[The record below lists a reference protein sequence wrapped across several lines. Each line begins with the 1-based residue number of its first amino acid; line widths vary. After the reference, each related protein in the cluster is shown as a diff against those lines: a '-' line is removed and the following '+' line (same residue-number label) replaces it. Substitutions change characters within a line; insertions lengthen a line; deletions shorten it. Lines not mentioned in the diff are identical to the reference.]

1 MGVLIFFAF
10 LVPVYFMLRPEP
22 KPALAKLNVSDAV
35 LYHDG
40 LKADAI
46 NRNF

>member
-1 MGVLIFFAF
+1 MGVLIFVIF
-10 LVPVYFMLRPEP
+10 LVLAYFMLRPEP
-22 KPALAKLNVSDAV
+22 NPALAKLTVSDAV
-35 LYHDG
+35 LYYDG